1 MGYLSTIKENLFI
14 VSLVTLLL
22 LAITELWHYVKHER
36 ISVFHRFLIVLFGI
50 YLTILFSLT
59 VVPVWNWKFSFI
71 GQNINLLPLQVL
83 TTMAGNP
90 LNLYGNILMFIP
102 FGFLFVLLTKH
113 IKFYV
118 VTLSGAL
125 LSLLIEIL
133 QLFSF
138 RATDIDDVILN
149 TLGTFIGFLLGSF
162 LLACIPFLRRAT
174 GVYVRKKGVKK
185 IQLVRNSGHILCLTF
200 TSLFILLFIKTGDTF
215 AASETERSPRSFA
228 SETEDLRLSTP
239 ETEDH
244 HLSTPETED
253 LHLSTPSTYEFVP
266 LREAEESLTIAAD
279 LWAANVCLINTATSE
294 VLYEKNSDD
303 QIAPASTAKM
313 LSALTALDYCSIDET
328 VTVGRE
334 VQYIAADSSR
344 AWLYAG
350 NKLTLRQLLTAML
363 LPSGN
368 DAAYTLAVHTGRV
381 IAGDSSLSIEQAIS
395 VFLEAMNEKAI
406 SVGADSSNFLTPDG
420 YDTAAQYTTA
430 RDLAC
435 IAQACINQAEL
446 YEIMGSY
453 SISAVWESGQ
463 AVTYENTNE
472 LLNPDSEYY
481 YPFITGMKTGKT
493 STAGSCLVSS
503 ACFQDEIFI
512 CVVMGSTESGRY
524 TDSLIL
530 YETLEAEFLQE
541 Y

>member
-1 MGYLSTIKENLFI
+1 MGYLSTTKENLFI

-200 TSLFILLFIKTGDTF
+200 TSLCILLFIKTGDTF
-215 AASETERSPRSFA
+215 AASETERS
-228 SETEDLRLSTP
+228 
-239 ETEDH
+239 
-244 HLSTPETED
+244 
-253 LHLSTPSTYEFVP
+253 HLSTPSTYEFVP
-266 LREAEESLTIAAD
+266 LREAEESFTIAAD

-435 IAQACINQAEL
+435 IAQACINQTEL